1 MHLHLQTYFNYCVRL
16 KGKDTLHSVL
26 CANDGQCAR
35 GDTHGEEGR
44 LAYCTFPLLSLLLH
58 LYQYVYTDINTRVVG
73 TRQLH
78 SSSFVLL
85 HKSQGT
91 HGEEQYLIYQ

>member
-58 LYQYVYTDINTRVVG
+58 LYQYVYTDVKTRVVG
-73 TRQLH
+73 TQLFCTFH
-78 SSSFVLL
+78 VYTRAKAHMEGSS
-85 HKSQGT
+85 
-91 HGEEQYLIYQ
+91 I